1 MENGDMKSMGY
12 GVWGERER
20 MRRKKK
26 RSKIKMDGDWRSSGA
41 VGDTPN
47 TNTIR

>member
-1 MENGDMKSMGY
+1 MRYGY
-12 GVWGERER
+12 GGWREDE
-20 MRRKKK
+20 KK
-26 RSKIKMDGDWRSSGA
+26 REERRSEEEVEDKDGWKLWRSSGA